1 MRCFA
6 TLSMTRQ
13 EIIHRCHAE
22 RSEAE
27 SKHLIPWG
35 LCVTSLTHPPNTF
48 LTLCNAATK
57 ASISARVL

>member
-13 EIIHRCHAE
+13 ERTHRCHAE

-27 SKHLIPWG
+27 SKHLIPWS
-35 LCVTSLTHPPNTF
+35 LCVSHL
-48 LTLCNAATK
+48 LTLQIP
-57 ASISARVL
+57 S

>member
-13 EIIHRCHAE
+13 ESTHRCHAE

-27 SKHLIPWG
+27 SKHLIPWD
-35 LCVTSLTHPPNTF
+35 LCITSL
-48 LTLCNAATK
+48 LYQGAYTL
-57 ASISARVL
+57 RDRY

>member
-13 EIIHRCHAE
+13 ESTHRCHAE

-27 SKHLIPWG
+27 SKYLILWG
-35 LCVTSLTHPPNTF
+35 LLLNSQFKEGDCHG
-48 LTLCNAATK
+48 
-57 ASISARVL
+57 